1 MAASVLNGSLP
12 GNSLT
17 THATGDR
24 PWERPPQLNSV
35 EESLGFYMTQLSDQD
50 TLDDL
55 LVAIQSGVPIKPLVE
70 ALYTSSVMKGVHSLD
85 VGLLIAPA
93 LMEYFAAV
101 ADSYDIE
108 YKFSNRDPKKE
119 MLQKERA
126 RVTMLLD
133 AAINRAEE
141 QDMVDE
147 GTELLKDMA
156 EYTRSDMSRAEAADV
171 APEENIEETEPEA
184 DVPMDEPVEV
194 EQNPNMDQ
202 APQQQEELPPEQPM
216 QGGGL
221 MSRG

>member
-1 MAASVLNGSLP
+1 MAASVFNGSLP

-24 PWERPPQLNSV
+24 PWERPPQLSSV
-35 EESLGFYMTQLSDQD
+35 EESLSFYMRQLSDQD
-50 TLDDL
+50 TLDDM

-70 ALYTSSVMKGVHSLD
+70 ALYTSCVMKGVHSLD

-101 ADSYDIE
+101 ADSYDID

-133 AAINRAEE
+133 AAINKAEE
-141 QDMVDE
+141 QGMVDE

-156 EYTRSDMSRAEAADV
+156 EYTRSDMSRAEAANI
-171 APEENIEETEPEA
+171 APEENVEDNEAET
-184 DVPMDEPVEV
+184 DVPMDEPVED
-194 EQNPNMDQ
+194 EQNPNVEE
-202 APQQQEELPPEQPM
+202 PQQQEELPPKQPM
-216 QGGGL
+216 QGRGL
-221 MSRG
+221 MTRG

>member
-1 MAASVLNGSLP
+1 
-12 GNSLT
+12 
-17 THATGDR
+17 
-24 PWERPPQLNSV
+24 
-35 EESLGFYMTQLSDQD
+35 
-50 TLDDL
+50 
-55 LVAIQSGVPIKPLVE
+55 
-70 ALYTSSVMKGVHSLD
+70 
-85 VGLLIAPA
+85 
-93 LMEYFAAV
+93 MEYFAAV

-147 GTELLKDMA
+147 GTELLRDMA

-171 APEENIEETEPEA
+171 APEENTEETKPEA

-194 EQNPNMDQ
+194 EQNPDMDQ
-202 APQQQEELPPEQPM
+202 APQPQQEEEIPPEQPM

-221 MSRG
+221 MARG